1 MRPSKYRSNN
11 TQKPLTSCNP
21 GLNYRE
27 TNTLFKSVTL
37 ESNPPVELHNLGT
50 SLYDKKQSIENL
62 AENIEE
68 DVNNTRRIS
77 CLIKMKSF
85 NMIPSIVMRDSR
97 EVKEAAIR
105 KLADEVRKCANE
117 TDSMKRFSDMERV
130 FTKVILLDDKF
141 AHILKV
147 IKTVY
152 EERIRSIVGVFPQY
166 NKRINDLST
175 ELNKL
180 KKLCEESKISW
191 KTENTNSRIK
201 GKYNTSNVDMSK
213 TMSLSTVIEGYRG
226 QLFKKSKG
234 TVIPRLDLTK
244 VRGNFPNEKI
254 PFVPAKQKPCL
265 YDSISDDEE
274 ETLYKEISKNI
285 DCDKNRNIAFNYSTC
300 SHGNKTFL

>member
-1 MRPSKYRSNN
+1 MRPTKYRSNN
-11 TQKPLTSCNP
+11 AQKPL
-21 GLNYRE
+21 NYKE
-27 TNTLFKSVTL
+27 TKALFKSVAL
-37 ESNPPVELHNLGT
+37 DSNLPAELHNLGA
-50 SLYDKKQSIENL
+50 SLYDRRQSIENL

-85 NMIPSIVMRDSR
+85 NMVPSVVMRDSR
-97 EVKEAAIR
+97 EVKEAAVR
-105 KLADEVRKCANE
+105 KLADEVRRCANE
-117 TDSMKRFSDMERV
+117 TDCMKRFSDMERV

-152 EERIRSIVGVFPQY
+152 EERIRNLVGAFPQY

-191 KTENTNSRIK
+191 KTEGTNSRIK
-201 GKYNTSNVDMSK
+201 GKYSTSNADMSR
-213 TMSLSTVIEGYRG
+213 TMNLSAAIGGYRS
-226 QLFKKSKG
+226 QLFKKSKE

-274 ETLYKEISKNI
+274 ETLYKEISKNM